1 MKFGMDALVSISE
14 KLLNR
19 GLKYG
24 DSVIIGENSCG
35 KSLLLRLLV
44 QKAGKT
50 DSIYFLDAVNRGFD
64 VGKVVRETKKP
75 AYKRTIIDTRIQ
87 DDFFNLKDSFNCF
100 GTMTERIEQ
109 IYYPYEEK
117 LQDLFEKLT
126 DERFRLI
133 PGDVFGEVE
142 FKEGRGLLSS
152 GYQAIVRILL
162 ELLYYQDK
170 CVEEKGIERA
180 VVIIDELD
188 EFLSSGYAYK
198 IFPFL
203 KEQFPQMDFI
213 VTTHSGDLVAGAQNA
228 NLIVL
233 DEKGYEVM
241 DINDCQSISEVQ
253 IIFDRVFGGH
263 MPQASE
269 TENILR
275 RLFNNKINQA
285 WTEGDQRQLEEL
297 KRENLTA
304 SQQLI
309 YKQILEW

>member
-170 CVEEKGIERA
+170 CVEENGIERA

-188 EFLSSGYAYK
+188 EFLSPGYAYK

>member
-126 DERFRLI
+126 DERFMLI

-188 EFLSSGYAYK
+188 EFLSPGYAYK

>member
-44 QKAGKT
+44 QKAGKS

-64 VGKVVRETKKP
+64 VGKVVKETKKP
-75 AYKRTIIDTRIQ
+75 AYKRTIIDTRSQ

-162 ELLYYQDK
+162 ELLYFQDK

-188 EFLSSGYAYK
+188 EFLSPGYAYK

>member
-1 MKFGMDALVSISE
+1 M
-14 KLLNR
+14 
-19 GLKYG
+19 
-24 DSVIIGENSCG
+24 
-35 KSLLLRLLV
+35 
-44 QKAGKT
+44 
-50 DSIYFLDAVNRGFD
+50 
-64 VGKVVRETKKP
+64 
-75 AYKRTIIDTRIQ
+75 
-87 DDFFNLKDSFNCF
+87 KDSFNCF

-162 ELLYYQDK
+162 ELLYFQDK

-188 EFLSSGYAYK
+188 EFLSLGYAYK

-213 VTTHSGDLVAGAQNA
+213 VTTHSGDLVAGALNA

>member
-188 EFLSSGYAYK
+188 EFLSPGYAYK

-213 VTTHSGDLVAGAQNA
+213 VTTHSGDLVAGAQKA

>member
-180 VVIIDELD
+180 VVII
-188 EFLSSGYAYK
+188 YAYK

-203 KEQFPQMDFI
+203 KEQFPKMDFI

-241 DINDCQSISEVQ
+241 DINDCRSISEVQ

-304 SQQLI
+304 SQKLI

>member
-64 VGKVVRETKKP
+64 VGKVVKEMKKP

-170 CVEEKGIERA
+170 CVEENGIERA

-188 EFLSSGYAYK
+188 EFLSPGYAYK

>member
-142 FKEGRGLLSS
+142 MKAPRGKPSS
-152 GYQAIVRILL
+152 VCSASEPLVLRPLRHLPHIPASLACER
-162 ELLYYQDK
+162 
-170 CVEEKGIERA
+170 GIP
-180 VVIIDELD
+180 IF
-188 EFLSSGYAYK
+188 FLSSLYIISVK
-198 IFPFL
+198 
-203 KEQFPQMDFI
+203 
-213 VTTHSGDLVAGAQNA
+213 
-228 NLIVL
+228 LI
-233 DEKGYEVM
+233 
-241 DINDCQSISEVQ
+241 CPSISVPLY
-253 IIFDRVFGGH
+253 IFLYSF
-263 MPQASE
+263 P
-269 TENILR
+269 
-275 RLFNNKINQA
+275 
-285 WTEGDQRQLEEL
+285 
-297 KRENLTA
+297 
-304 SQQLI
+304 
-309 YKQILEW
+309 

>member
-50 DSIYFLDAVNRGFD
+50 DSIYFLDAVNRGVD

-162 ELLYYQDK
+162 ELLYYQGK
-170 CVEEKGIERA
+170 CVEEKEIERA

-188 EFLSSGYAYK
+188 EFLSPGYAYK

-203 KEQFPQMDFI
+203 KEQFPKMDFI

-233 DEKGYEVM
+233 DEKGY
-241 DINDCQSISEVQ
+241 
-253 IIFDRVFGGH
+253 
-263 MPQASE
+263 
-269 TENILR
+269 
-275 RLFNNKINQA
+275 
-285 WTEGDQRQLEEL
+285 
-297 KRENLTA
+297 
-304 SQQLI
+304 
-309 YKQILEW
+309 

>member
-35 KSLLLRLLV
+35 RSLLLRLLV

-162 ELLYYQDK
+162 ELLYFQDK

-188 EFLSSGYAYK
+188 EFLSPGYAYK

>member
-162 ELLYYQDK
+162 ELLYFQDK

-188 EFLSSGYAYK
+188 EFLSPGYAYK

-203 KEQFPQMDFI
+203 KEQFPQMDLI

>member
-19 GLKYG
+19 ELKYG

-35 KSLLLRLLV
+35 KSLLLKLLI

-64 VGKVVRETKKP
+64 VGKVAREARVP
-75 AYKRTIIDTRIQ
+75 IYKRTIIETRIRE
-87 DDFFNLKDSFNCF
+87 DYFNLQDSFNCF
-100 GTMTERIEQ
+100 GTWTERIEQ
-109 IYYPYEEK
+109 IYYLYEKK

-142 FKEGRGLLSS
+142 FKEGKGLLSS
-152 GYQAIVRILL
+152 GYQAIVHILL
-162 ELLYYQDK
+162 ELLYYQEK
-170 CVEEKGIERA
+170 CVEEKEMERA
-180 VVIIDELD
+180 MVIIDELD
-188 EFLSSGYAYK
+188 EFLSPGYAYK

-203 KEQFPQMDFI
+203 KEQFPRMEFI
-213 VTTHSGDLVAGAQNA
+213 VTTHSADLVAGAQNA

-263 MPQASE
+263 MPQGSE
-269 TENILR
+269 MENTLR
-275 RLFNNKINQA
+275 RLMNNKINQA
-285 WTEGDQRQLEEL
+285 WTEKDQRQLEEL

>member
-50 DSIYFLDAVNRGFD
+50 DSIYFLDAVNRGYD

-188 EFLSSGYAYK
+188 EFLSPGYAYK

>member
-64 VGKVVRETKKP
+64 VGTVVRETKKP

-162 ELLYYQDK
+162 ELLYFQDK

-188 EFLSSGYAYK
+188 EFLSPGYAYK

>member
-50 DSIYFLDAVNRGFD
+50 DPIYFLDAVNRGFD

-162 ELLYYQDK
+162 ELLYFQDK

-188 EFLSSGYAYK
+188 EFLSPGYAYK

>member
-1 MKFGMDALVSISE
+1 MGIP
-14 KLLNR
+14 LL
-19 GLKYG
+19 L
-24 DSVIIGENSCG
+24 GENSCG

-109 IYYPYEEK
+109 IYYSYEEK

-188 EFLSSGYAYK
+188 EFLSPGYAYK

-203 KEQFPQMDFI
+203 KEQFPKMDFI

>member
-1 MKFGMDALVSISE
+1 MQFGMDALVSISE

-188 EFLSSGYAYK
+188 EFLSPGYAYK

>member
-100 GTMTERIEQ
+100 GTMTERIVQ

-188 EFLSSGYAYK
+188 EFLSPGYAYK

>member
-24 DSVIIGENSCG
+24 DSVIIGEKTCV
-35 KSLLLRLLV
+35 KSQLLRLQV

-64 VGKVVRETKKP
+64 VGKVVKETKKP

-162 ELLYYQDK
+162 ELLYFQDK

-188 EFLSSGYAYK
+188 EFLSPGYAYK